1 MYETNKCRNIIEE
14 KNNRRDRERNR
25 YSNMTEE
32 EKEKRREYARI
43 RYPTMIKVC

>member
-1 MYETNKCRNIIEE
+1 MYETNKYRNIIEE